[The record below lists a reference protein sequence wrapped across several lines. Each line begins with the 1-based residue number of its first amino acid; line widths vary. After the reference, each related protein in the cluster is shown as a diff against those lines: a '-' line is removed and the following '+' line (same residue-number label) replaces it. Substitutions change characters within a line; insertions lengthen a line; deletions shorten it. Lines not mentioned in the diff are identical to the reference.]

1 MKKINVRGL
10 AVSAIMGSLSFVLM
24 LLAFSLPF
32 LPSFLEFDIS
42 DLPALITSFA
52 FGPLYGILV
61 CFIKNLL
68 HLLVTRSLMVGE
80 LSNFILGSVFV
91 GIAGLVYKKGKSKTS
106 AFWGSLLGAAVM
118 ALFGVLSNYYV
129 VYPVYAAVFMPYDA
143 ILGLYR
149 AILPSIK
156 NLWQAL
162 LIFNLP
168 FTFIKGLVDVAIC
181 MVIYK
186 KLSPILKTGRNE
198 RR

>member
-106 AFWGSLLGAAVM
+106 AFWGSFLGAAVM
-118 ALFGVLSNYYV
+118 ALFSVLSNYYV

>member
-106 AFWGSLLGAAVM
+106 AFWGSFLGAAVM

-162 LIFNLP
+162 FIFNLP

>member
-91 GIAGLVYKKGKSKTS
+91 GIAGLIYKKGKSKVS
-106 AFWGSLLGAAVM
+106 AFWGSFLGAAVM

-149 AILPSIK
+149 AILPSVK

-168 FTFIKGLVDVAIC
+168 FTFIKGLFDVAIC
-181 MVIYK
+181 MAIYK
-186 KLSPILKTGRNE
+186 KLSPILKNGKSD

>member
-91 GIAGLVYKKGKSKTS
+91 GIAGIIYKKGKSKTS
-106 AFWGSLLGAAVM
+106 AFWGSFLGAAVM

-168 FTFIKGLVDVAIC
+168 FTFIKGLFDVAIC
-181 MVIYK
+181 MAIYK
-186 KLSPILKTGRNE
+186 KLSPILKTGRNA